1 MPLPNL
7 KKDYGWGTIFYKTG
21 GVPSLPEQL
30 TSKWWSKQKQLL
42 AAGKETGM
50 GSALD
55 ELQKLFKSVRFT
67 SVMGRQD
74 TVERDTE
81 LAEECMKAAPLKA
94 FVKQV
99 GEVKKIAKK
108 HAGDFKGS
116 TKKTGDALVEIGDV
130 CEAVEEVCDE
140 DHLKDC
146 LKNALSEAAD
156 KKFQVIVENAAL
168 VVKARD
174 EVLKKI
180 PAGLEEIN
188 KALGRFSLD
197 RKQESAVK
205 LGNTIMSY
213 CRDMTQVLFN
223 MLKLDEGGFTLD
235 EFDPKKGKK
244 VNDVLVNWA
253 DVKDAITYDNP
264 QAAIADVKKLAEA
277 TKAYI
282 LVVKP
287 VKLPKKK

>member
-7 KKDYGWGTIFYKTG
+7 KNDYGWGTIFYKTG

-30 TSKWWSKQKQLL
+30 TSKWWSKQKQLI
-42 AAGKETGM
+42 AAGKDTGM
-50 GSALD
+50 GGALD
-55 ELQKLFKSVRFT
+55 ELQKLFKAVRFT

-74 TVERDTE
+74 TRERDTE
-81 LAEECMKAAPLKA
+81 LAEECMNAQPLKA

-99 GEVKKIAKK
+99 KGVKKIADD
-108 HAGDFKGS
+108 HAGDFKGA
-116 TKKTGDALVEIGDV
+116 TKKTGEALKEIGDICEALLEV
-130 CEAVEEVCDE
+130 CEE
-140 DHLKDC
+140 DHLQDC
-146 LKNALSEAAD
+146 LEKALNEAAD

-244 VNDVLVNWA
+244 VNDVLVEWA

-287 VKLPKKK
+287 VKLPKQK